1 MTKRWL
7 RSPTPVLVWKP
18 LLIMANAHSSS
29 SESGGS
35 AWSFV
40 NILLAGAFALVTLFL
55 AGSLVVSGIAA
66 SNAKR
71 APKVEAPKAD
81 AAPAGAPAGPAAATA
96 AAPAVAGAAPAAA
109 ASGPEQ
115 VLELTPDAVNPM
127 AYATKSFSVKAG
139 QPIKL
144 TFNNKAAVPLP
155 HNVIVGKAGTK
166 DAMMATAM
174 KLMTDPAGMTKGY
187 VPDAA
192 ACPEMLAHTMLVQP
206 GQSETI
212 TFVCATPGSYPYL
225 CMFPGHS
232 MLMNGIITA
241 E

>member
-1 MTKRWL
+1 
-7 RSPTPVLVWKP
+7 
-18 LLIMANAHSSS
+18 MANAHSSS

-35 AWSFV
+35 AWSFL

-55 AGSLVVSGIAA
+55 GGSLVVSGFAA
-66 SNAKR
+66 SRAKHG
-71 APKVEAPKAD
+71 PKVEAPKAD
-81 AAPAGAPAGPAAATA
+81 VAAAPVAGAPATA
-96 AAPAVAGAAPAAA
+96 AAPAAAGAAPAAAA

-115 VLELTPDAVNPM
+115 VLELTPDTVNPM
-127 AYATKSFSVKAG
+127 AYATKAFNVKAG

-144 TFNNKAAVPLP
+144 TFTNKAAVPLP

-166 DAMMATAM
+166 DALMGAAM
-174 KLMTDPAGMTKGY
+174 KIMTDPAGMTKGY

-212 TFVCATPGSYPYL
+212 TFVCATPGSYPYM